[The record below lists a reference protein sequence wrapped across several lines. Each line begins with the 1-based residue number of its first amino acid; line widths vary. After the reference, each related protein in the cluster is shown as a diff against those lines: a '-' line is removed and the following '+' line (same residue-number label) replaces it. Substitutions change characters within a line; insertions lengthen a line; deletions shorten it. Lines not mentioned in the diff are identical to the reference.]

1 MARTKQVARF
11 RVDESGN
18 VVPMVRPMQAAAE
31 RMGLGVPTPIQKTKK
46 AKEIKEPK
54 EPKSANQEK

>member
-18 VVPMVRPMQAAAE
+18 VVPTVRPMQAAAE
-31 RMGLGVPTPIQKTKK
+31 RMGFGVPAPIQKTKK
-46 AKEIKEPK
+46 TKKANEIKE
-54 EPKSANQEK
+54 EK